1 MKIHHFT
8 IPARDP
14 ARVAG
19 VLAELLGAKIIP
31 NPHPQGSLI
40 VYAGDQDGTAI
51 EVWPA
56 ATRGD
61 VGQHEIGPRPDLTLP
76 EAWPHHA
83 YVSSDACTAEQILAV
98 FAREGWKADKV
109 TNGPPHASFSL
120 VRGWIENQI
129 TIEIVDREMR
139 EQYERFFR
147 VMLNRPQA
155 LS

>member
-1 MKIHHFT
+1 M
-8 IPARDP
+8 
-14 ARVAG
+14 
-19 VLAELLGAKIIP
+19 
-31 NPHPQGSLI
+31 
-40 VYAGDQDGTAI
+40 I

-61 VGQHEIGPRPDLTLP
+61 VGQHGIGPRAELALP

-98 FAREGWKADKV
+98 FAREGWKADRV

-120 VRGWIENQI
+120 VRGWIENQT
-129 TIEIVDREMR
+129 TIELVDREMR

-147 VMLNRPQA
+147 VKLNRPSA
-155 LS
+155 V

>member
-14 ARVAG
+14 QRVAR
-19 VLAELLGAKIIP
+19 VLAELLGARIIP
-31 NPHPQGSLI
+31 NPNPPGSLI
-40 VYAGDQDGTAI
+40 VYAGDEDGTAI

-61 VGQHEIGPRPDLTLP
+61 VGQHEIGPRPDLKLP

-120 VRGWIENQI
+120 VRGWIENQT

-139 EQYERFFR
+139 EQYERLFR
-147 VMLNRPQA
+147 MMVHRP
-155 LS
+155 

>member
-14 ARVAG
+14 QRVAR
-19 VLAELLGAKIIP
+19 VLAELLGARIIP
-31 NPHPQGSLI
+31 NPHPPGSLI
-40 VYAGDQDGTAI
+40 VYAGDEDGTAI

-61 VGQHEIGPRPDLTLP
+61 VGQHEIGPRPDLALP

-83 YVSSDACTAEQILAV
+83 YVSSDACTAEQILAI
-98 FAREGWKADKV
+98 FAREGWKADKQ

-120 VRGWIENQI
+120 VRGWIENQT

-147 VMLNRPQA
+147 VMVNRP
-155 LS
+155 STRS